1 MLIFILFICKF
12 YVEDKITVKEQT
24 EIIIH
29 NITPS
34 MRGLIPTDCKVSFVN
49 PAPIKN
55 RVTVSPFL
63 AITNMTCP
71 AE

>member
-1 MLIFILFICKF
+1 M
-12 YVEDKITVKEQT
+12 

-34 MRGLIPTDCKVSFVN
+34 MRGLIPTARKVSFVN

-63 AITNMTCP
+63 AINNITCP

>member
-1 MLIFILFICKF
+1 MLIFIFLSVC
-12 YVEDKITVKEQT
+12 YVENKIIVKELT

-29 NITPS
+29 NIIPS
-34 MRGLIPTDCKVSFVN
+34 MRGLIPTACKVSFVN

-55 RVTVSPFL
+55 RVTVNPFL
-63 AITNMTCP
+63 AITNITCP